1 MDNAPQPRDDEPLDF
16 EAALAQLET
25 IIGQL
30 ESGKLSLE
38 AALTQYEAGVRL
50 IQKCRQALQAA
61 EERLVT
67 IEALQRAEKNV

>member
-1 MDNAPQPRDDEPLDF
+1 MNNASELHNEPLDF

-67 IEALQRAEKNV
+67 IEALQRQEENG